1 MKTEKSSVKST
12 PTNSFDWVF
21 CGNKEQKPKLVK
33 HRKNG
38 NG

>member
-1 MKTEKSSVKST
+1 MKTEKSNVKST
-12 PTNSFDWVF
+12 PMDFLDWVF
-21 CGNKEQKPKLVK
+21 CGNKERRPKLVK